1 MSTPDETMSA
11 RLLDGNAAAAA
22 IRQAVLPDV
31 HAFTAAAGRPPGLGI
46 VLVGDNPASEIYV
59 RNKVRA
65 GGESGLWV
73 DLQRLPA
80 TATLD
85 DLLALV
91 VRLNASPVHDG
102 ILVQAPLPDA
112 MGRHAA
118 QQVFDA
124 LDPAKDVDGFH
135 PVNVG
140 RLVQGRPHLVPC
152 TPSGVI
158 EMLQQQ
164 QIRIAGTRAVVI
176 GRSEIVGKPMA
187 MLLLQ
192 RDATVTICHSKTP
205 DLPRVAAE
213 ADILVAAIGR
223 AGFVTPEF
231 VKPGATV
238 IDVGINRVTDAAQAR
253 SLYDEG
259 AQRLADFERRGSI
272 VVGDVHPRVADVA
285 GALTPVP
292 GGVGPLTIAMLL
304 KNTVTA
310 ARTRVERG

>member
-1 MSTPDETMSA
+1 MSA
-11 RLLDGNAAAAA
+11 RLLDGRAVAAA
-22 IRQAVLPDV
+22 IRESVLPDV
-31 HAFTAAAGRPPGLGI
+31 HTFTARSGRPPGLGI
-46 VLVGDNPASEIYV
+46 VLVGEDPASEIYV

-65 GGESGLWV
+65 GTESGLWV

-80 TATLD
+80 DATLGQ
-85 DLLALV
+85 LLSLV
-91 VRLNASPVHDG
+91 ARLNASDAHDG
-102 ILVQAPLPDA
+102 ILVQAPLPAA
-112 MGRHAA
+112 MGKAAA

-124 LDPAKDVDGFH
+124 IDPAKDVDGFH

-140 RLVQGRPHLVPC
+140 RLVQGRALLMPC

-158 EMLQQQ
+158 EMLVRSG
-164 QIRIAGTRAVVI
+164 IPIAGSHAVVI

-205 DLPRVAAE
+205 NLAAVAAS

-223 AGFVTPEF
+223 PGFVTPAF

-238 IDVGINRVTDAAQAR
+238 IDVGISSVTDAASAAR
-253 SLYDEG
+253 LFEPGSP
-259 AQRLADFERRGSI
+259 RLADFTRRGSI
-272 VVGDVHPRVADVA
+272 IVGDVHPGVAEVA

-304 KNTVTA
+304 KNTVA
-310 ARTRVERG
+310 AAQSRYPAA